1 MIREAFVA
9 AVLAIAM
16 AATAS
21 ADTRD
26 VYTIR
31 DIAVDEQAG
40 SVIEAR
46 ERAMVAAR
54 IAAARS
60 LINRIT
66 LSSDRSAAGGVPV
79 DAALASRLAA
89 AVDVQEET
97 AGAGRY
103 RGKLAVILN
112 PQAVRAHLDSLSVPY
127 IDAQA
132 PLALMVPVAA
142 PGGNDAAWRAAL
154 GARNDNALVP
164 YITAGASGYSAFS
177 DWSQLTTEALSVGA
191 RRGILAEL
199 QGREGAWRVILST
212 VTASGNDP
220 VGATPPAAT
229 LSDAANAVS
238 RLLDESWKEASIVR
252 DGERTQVAANVL
264 YTSLAEWNTLRAAL
278 VRSPLVSEFRTR
290 SVSRLGAQVSFAFA
304 GDASRLDSDLRQR
317 GVAFSRQGSELVLRS
332 AVSASGG
339 P

>member
-1 MIREAFVA
+1 MIRDVFVA

-16 AATAS
+16 AATAN
-21 ADTRD
+21 ADTRE

-31 DIAVDEQAG
+31 NIAVDEQAG
-40 SVIEAR
+40 TVIEAR

-54 IAAARS
+54 IAGARA

-66 LSSDRSAAGGVPV
+66 LPSDRSAAGGIQV
-79 DAALASRLAA
+79 DAALAARLAA

-112 PQAVRAHLDSLSVPY
+112 PQAVRAHLEALKVPY

-132 PLALMVPVAA
+132 PLALMVPVATQT
-142 PGGNDAAWRAAL
+142 GNEAAWRAAL

-164 YITAGASGYSAFS
+164 FVTAVSPGYSAFS
-177 DWSQLTTEALSVGA
+177 DWSQLTSEALAAGA
-191 RRGILAEL
+191 RRGIIAEL
-199 QGREGAWRVILST
+199 QGREGAWRVVLST

-220 VGATPPAAT
+220 VGATPPASNLT
-229 LSDAANAVS
+229 EAANAVS
-238 RLLDESWKEASIVR
+238 RLLDESWKESSIVR
-252 DGERTQVAANVL
+252 DGARTQVAANVL

-290 SVSRLGAQVSFAFA
+290 SVSRLGAQVNFAFA
-304 GDASRLDSDLRQR
+304 GDTARLDSDLRQR
-317 GVAFSRQGSELVLRS
+317 GVALSREGSELVLRS

-339 P
+339 Q